1 MLDHRIEFSHSVS
14 DMFGPIHLSVFLLL
28 VALPLLLP
36 AGEPT
41 SDTTQIVDLDQSGAV
56 QLAVA
61 KNLSIQAGLIPPAIA
76 SEAIRVEAGVFDP
89 LLDLQFNKTELNNA
103 VSSDPL
109 TPANPSKVRIDE
121 YSGAIRGQ
129 LPWGGTYDLGIDL
142 QNRRSTIDRFRDEY
156 SATVG
161 AGLTLPILQGFG
173 TDVNLA
179 PIRIARRQ
187 AASSQ
192 WEFRQVLIDTITD
205 TIVAYNNLYFS
216 QEGLKV
222 AVRSQALAQQLLEDN
237 IRRAEIGVMSP
248 LDITTARAEVASREE
263 EILVARRAVRDN
275 ENLLKQLV
283 TGEVEQILTLTLNIS
298 PPALSVPLVR
308 EVRLAF
314 RKAIELRPDYRQAL
328 LELENNRIRLVVDQN
343 AVLPTLD
350 LVASYGLN
358 GLDTSLDQTFEQ
370 ITKADF
376 ASWAVGVNFSM
387 PIPNRTAT
395 SQRRISELSIEES
408 LLLIKRLEQ
417 TILVELDNDLGEIET
432 ARERIEASRVATML
446 AAESL
451 QAEQEKLRAGSST
464 TFNVLELQRNLA
476 EAQADQLRAL
486 LDYNNAVAEFHQSA
500 GLTLQAND
508 VALGAEAAAEAP
520 RPEIIRR
527 PDNF

>member
-1 MLDHRIEFSHSVS
+1 MLDLRSDQSHALRMMVVHIS
-14 DMFGPIHLSVFLLL
+14 LSLLL
-28 VALPLLLP
+28 FSLARPVTLF
-36 AGEPT
+36 AGEAT
-41 SDTTQIVDLDQSGAV
+41 LDSTQIVDLDQSQAV

-76 SEAIRVEAGVFDP
+76 AEAIRVEAGAFDP
-89 LLDLQFNKTELNNA
+89 VLDLEFNKSEFNNA
-103 VSSDPL
+103 ISSDPL
-109 TPANPSKVRIDE
+109 TPANPSKVRIDD
-121 YSGAIRGQ
+121 YSGAIRGR
-129 LPWGGTYDLGIDL
+129 LPWGGSYDLGVDL

-161 AGLTLPILQGFG
+161 AALTLPILQGFG

-187 AASSQ
+187 AISSE
-192 WEFRQVLIDTITD
+192 WEFRQLLIETITG
-205 TIVAYNNLYFS
+205 TIIAYNNLYFS
-216 QEGLKV
+216 QEALKV

-263 EILVARRAVRDN
+263 GILVARRAVRDN
-275 ENLLKQLV
+275 ENLLKQLI
-283 TGEVEQILTLTLNIS
+283 TGEVAQILTLNLSIE
-298 PPALSVPLVR
+298 PPALSVPLVKD
-308 EVRLAF
+308 VRTAF
-314 RKAIELRPDYRQAL
+314 RKAIEIRPDYRQAL

-343 AVLPTLD
+343 AVLPSLD

-370 ITKADF
+370 ITNADF
-376 ASWAVGVNFSM
+376 ASWSVGVNFNM
-387 PIPNRTAT
+387 PIPNRTARA
-395 SQRRISELSIEES
+395 QRRISELSIEES

-432 ARERIEASRVATML
+432 ARERIEASRVATLL

-451 QAEQEKLRAGSST
+451 AAEQEKLRAGSST
-464 TFNVLELQRNLA
+464 TFNVLEVQRNLA
-476 EAQADQLRAL
+476 EVQADQLRAL

-500 GLTLQAND
+500 GLTLEANK
-508 VALGAEAAAEAP
+508 VALGAESTAP

-527 PDNF
+527 PDGS